1 MICNIF
7 SNLSFIGPFL
17 GNCHCRKLGPSIE
30 KFLVSLVSPSGR
42 LPSSVKDQLA
52 CWLSRILPFCVSL
65 FSSSRL
71 RAGHGVARTLSSLFC
86 SFRWFRMNHLQ
97 VTKVFVIFMLIILN
111 QYLIKISSQ
120 KWNDFFLF
128 SKYLLWIG
136 SFYKKFLIFKVS
148 VGLAPVEL
156 LNSPLLVSINVF
168 AHFCRWMSSHLR
180 EINTCQIILKF
191 WIKDKCQ

>member
-52 CWLSRILPFCVSL
+52 CWLSRNFTFLRFSFLLLSIACWPWCCKNSFFVILFLSVISNE
-65 FSSSRL
+65 SSS
-71 RAGHGVARTLSSLFC
+71 SDKSFC
-86 SFRWFRMNHLQ
+86 DFYVNHPES
-97 VTKVFVIFMLIILN
+97 IFN
-111 QYLIKISSQ
+111 QNKQ
-120 KWNDFFLF
+120 PKKKWFFLF

-156 LNSPLLVSINVF
+156 LNSSLLVSINVF
-168 AHFCRWMSSHLR
+168 AHFCRWMSSYLR

>member
-17 GNCHCRKLGPSIE
+17 GNYQCRKLGPSIE
-30 KFLVSLVSPSGR
+30 RFLVCFVSPSGG

-86 SFRWFRMNHLQ
+86 SCRWFRMNHLR

-120 KWNDFFLF
+120 KWNDFFFFQNTYFELDLF
-128 SKYLLWIG
+128 IRNSWYLK
-136 SFYKKFLIFKVS
+136 S
-148 VGLAPVEL
+148 A
-156 LNSPLLVSINVF
+156 
-168 AHFCRWMSSHLR
+168 
-180 EINTCQIILKF
+180 
-191 WIKDKCQ
+191 

>member
-52 CWLSRILPFCVSL
+52 CWLSRNFTFLRFSFLLLSIAWWPWCCKNSFFVILFLPVISNE
-65 FSSSRL
+65 SSS
-71 RAGHGVARTLSSLFC
+71 SDKSFC
-86 SFRWFRMNHLQ
+86 AFY
-97 VTKVFVIFMLIILN
+97 VN
-111 QYLIKISSQ
+111 Q
-120 KWNDFFLF
+120 
-128 SKYLLWIG
+128 
-136 SFYKKFLIFKVS
+136 FLIFKVS

-168 AHFCRWMSSHLR
+168 AHFCRWMSSYLR

>member
-1 MICNIF
+1 M
-7 SNLSFIGPFL
+7 SFIGPFL
-17 GNCHCRKLGPSIE
+17 GDCHCRKLGPSIE

-52 CWLSRILPFCVSL
+52 CWLSRNFTFFRFSLLLLSIACWPWCCKNSFFVILFLPVISNE
-65 FSSSRL
+65 SSS
-71 RAGHGVARTLSSLFC
+71 SDKSFC
-86 SFRWFRMNHLQ
+86 DFYVNHPES
-97 VTKVFVIFMLIILN
+97 IFDQNKQPKM
-111 QYLIKISSQ
+111 
-120 KWNDFFLF
+120 KWICLF

-168 AHFCRWMSSHLR
+168 AHFCRWMSSYLR
-180 EINTCQIILKF
+180 EINTFQIILKF
-191 WIKDKCQ
+191 WIKDNCQ